1 MKLLIVEDDPS
12 LRELMQRALTEEKY
26 VVETASTFD
35 EADARISGYSYDCI
49 LLDIMLPG
57 GSGLQLLDHLKQLN
71 KRENVIII
79 SAKDSLDDKVYGL
92 EHGADDYLPK
102 PFHMAELKARI
113 RSVLRRGRTWGNLS
127 IDYGNVSLQPDSGY
141 VEVAGVQLQLLKKEF
156 DILLY
161 FMQRPNHLVDK
172 SVLAE
177 AVWGD
182 HADQAD
188 DYHFVYSQVKNL
200 RRKLQAAGADIE
212 IKAVYGFGYKL
223 VLQSE

>member
-113 RSVLRRGRTWGNLS
+113 RSVLRRGRTGGNLS

-141 VEVAGVQLQLLKKEF
+141 VEVAGVQLQLLMKEF